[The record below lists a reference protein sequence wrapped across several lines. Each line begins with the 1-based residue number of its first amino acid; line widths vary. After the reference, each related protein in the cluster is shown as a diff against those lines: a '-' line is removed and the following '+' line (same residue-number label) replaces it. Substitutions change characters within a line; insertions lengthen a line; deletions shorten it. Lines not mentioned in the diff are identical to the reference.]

1 VNKTLFLFGL
11 GQFNIIFSWLKQT
24 KSRLQWKPRNVIA
37 LVQGQ
42 SDNINRMITI
52 AEFAVS

>member
-1 VNKTLFLFGL
+1 MRGP
-11 GQFNIIFSWLKQT
+11 GGGGWQT
-24 KSRLQWKPRNVIA
+24 HPRHGYPHLVQWRPLNVIA

-52 AEFAVS
+52 AELALI